1 MRLRSVPPLVYHP
14 LWQLPD
20 LPAGH
25 RFVMSKFSDMAVE
38 LRRAAALSQAH
49 HRPHSAGA
57 RGKPEAV
64 HDANYYRR
72 FITGRLSDDE
82 ARRIGFRNP
91 LASSPELIE
100 RTVLECSGTALAAE
114 LAHEHGIAC
123 NLAGGTHHA
132 HREFGSGFTILNDL
146 VVAAAD
152 ALRNGRAD
160 RVLVV
165 DLDVHQGDGTAS
177 IFEDDARV
185 FTFSMHCGKNF
196 PFRKSRP
203 NRDVDVPVGTG
214 DAAYMALLR
223 DELPPL
229 LREFRPD
236 LVLYDAGIDTFSG
249 DDLGYLE
256 LSHAGLWQRD
266 VYVVESAAGGVPVAT
281 VIGGG
286 YDRDLLALARRH
298 AIVVKAAA
306 HGGGAA
312 DFQRPVLPRIAL

>member
-14 LWQLPD
+14 LYSCPTW
-20 LPAGH
+20 PAGH
-25 RFVMSKFSDMAVE
+25 RFAMSKFSDMAVE
-38 LRRAAALSQAH
+38 LAAQKLLPASAI
-49 HRPHSAGA
+49 HRPIPLEHAA
-57 RGKPEAV
+57 FEAV

-72 FITGRLSDDE
+72 FITGKLSDDE

-146 VVAAAD
+146 AVAAAD

-177 IFEDDARV
+177 IFEDDERV

-196 PFRKSRP
+196 PFRKSRS

-214 DAAYMALLR
+214 DAGYMALLR

-236 LVLYDAGIDTFSG
+236 LVLYDAGIDTFAG

-266 VYVVESAAGGVPVAT
+266 VYVVESCAAAGVPIAT

-306 HGGGAA
+306 HVWRRRRFSTSGFA
-312 DFQRPVLPRIAL
+312 